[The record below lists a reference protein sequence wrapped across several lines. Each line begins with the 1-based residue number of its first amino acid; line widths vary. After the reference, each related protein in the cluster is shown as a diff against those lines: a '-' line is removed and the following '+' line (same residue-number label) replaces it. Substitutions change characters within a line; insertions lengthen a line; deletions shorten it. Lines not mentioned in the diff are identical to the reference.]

1 MFMILF
7 IMRLYSAGNQ
17 KSVVFLDDLFAS
29 WRNMSVYCDSGGKLC
44 GGIKRLF
51 SNVVKKDTAAT
62 VIIDGV
68 RLGRIHLI

>member
-1 MFMILF
+1 M
-7 IMRLYSAGNQ
+7 
-17 KSVVFLDDLFAS
+17 VFLDDLFAS

-68 RLGRIHLI
+68 RFGRIHLI

>member
-1 MFMILF
+1 MLETRRVWFFWMICLQ
-7 IMRLYSAGNQ
+7 AGE
-17 KSVVFLDDLFAS
+17 
-29 WRNMSVYCDSGGKLC
+29 MSVYCDSGGKLC